1 MLASAV
7 VAPRP
12 TAALAAASPRS
23 AVSLS
28 SSRCSLRP
36 ASARIATRAL
46 LRAQG
51 KKNAP
56 SFPALVVVAAA
67 AASAGG
73 GESTTTTT
81 ATSVPSL
88 ADATPYPVADEATL
102 SLLPATSPC
111 VYAVSDDAGAVQYV
125 GMSRRLPA
133 TVAGHAASVKPPTK
147 ASTVKFA
154 ALPAAA
160 TREQLTDAWRSWV
173 QQVVDASGAPPP
185 GNLPDQQATWA
196 PKTRAAP
203 PPPPEIKLTP
213 GKGIEDLT
221 VPVETLIAQVVAD
234 HHVVAFVKGTRRE
247 PQCGFSHSVLTM
259 LTAACSGSAAGGAS
273 QTTFQV
279 VNVLDEQFNPG
290 LRDAIKAFS
299 QWPTIPQVYIGG
311 EFVGGADIVAELAS
325 SGELAKMVKKK
336 E

>member
-7 VAPRP
+7 FVAPR
-12 TAALAAASPRS
+12 LAVSPRT
-23 AVSLS
+23 VS
-28 SSRCSLRP
+28 SSSSPTMSRCCSVR
-36 ASARIATRAL
+36 AHIATRPL
-46 LRAQG
+46 SRVEAQK

-56 SFPALVVVAAA
+56 FSAIVAAA
-67 AASAGG
+67 ASDGG
-73 GESTTTTT
+73 GDSTATTTT
-81 ATSVPSL
+81 SSPVSSL
-88 ADATPYPVADEATL
+88 ADAKPYLVAEEATL
-102 SLLPATSPC
+102 ALLPATSPC
-111 VYAVSDDAGAVQYV
+111 VYAVCDDTGAVQYV

-133 TVAGHAASVKPPTK
+133 TVSGHAASVKPPTK
-147 ASTVKFA
+147 ASTVKFC
-154 ALPAAA
+154 ALPVAA
-160 TREQLTDAWRSWV
+160 TREELTDAWRSWV
-173 QQVVDASGAPPP
+173 QQVVDESGAPPP
-185 GNLPDQQATWA
+185 GNLPDQQAMWA
-196 PKTRAAP
+196 PKARAAA

-259 LTAACSGSAAGGAS
+259 LTAACSKSSA
-273 QTTFQV
+273 QTFQV

-311 EFVGGADIVAELAS
+311 EFVGGADILAELATN
-325 SGELAKMVKKK
+325 GELAKMCAPAPKK
-336 E
+336 

>member
-7 VAPRP
+7 AVSRP
-12 TAALAAASPRS
+12 LAAAAPRAAS
-23 AVSLS
+23 SSSSS

-36 ASARIATRAL
+36 ANAKIATRAL
-46 LRAQG
+46 RRAQG
-51 KKNAP
+51 QKNAP
-56 SFPALVVVAAA
+56 LAAIVAA

-73 GESTTTTT
+73 GGEST
-81 ATSVPSL
+81 ATSAVASPLL
-88 ADATPYPVADEATL
+88 ADAKPFPVAADEATL
-102 SLLPATSPC
+102 SLLPATAPC
-111 VYAVSDDAGAVQYV
+111 VYAVCDDSGAVQYV

-133 TVAGHAASVKPPTK
+133 TVAGHAASVKPKTK
-147 ASTVKFA
+147 ASSVKFA
-154 ALPAAA
+154 ALPATA
-160 TREQLTDAWRSWV
+160 TREQLTDAWRAWV
-173 QQVVDASGAPPP
+173 QQVVDTSGAPPP

-196 PKTRAAP
+196 PKTRSAP

-213 GKGIEDLT
+213 GKGVEDLT
-221 VPVETLIAQVVAD
+221 VPLETLIARVVAD

-259 LTAACSGSAAGGAS
+259 LTAACSSGEAPH
-273 QTTFQV
+273 FQV

-311 EFVGGADIVAELAS
+311 EFVGGADILAELAQ
-325 SGELAKMVKKK
+325 SGELARMVVAKK

>member
-12 TAALAAASPRS
+12 TALAAAAPRV
-23 AVSLS
+23 VSSS

-36 ASARIATRAL
+36 ASVKIATRTL
-46 LRAQG
+46 RRAQG
-51 KKNAP
+51 QRNAP
-56 SFPALVVVAAA
+56 FAAVVAAS
-67 AASAGG
+67 ASSGGG
-73 GESTTTTT
+73 GESTTATA
-81 ATSVPSL
+81 ATSVSSL
-88 ADATPYPVADEATL
+88 ADAKPYPVAEEATL
-102 SLLPATSPC
+102 SLLPATAPC
-111 VYAVSDDAGAVQYV
+111 VYAVCDDTGAVQYV

-133 TVAGHAASVKPPTK
+133 TVAGHAASVSPPSK
-147 ASTVKFA
+147 ASSVRFA

-160 TREQLTDAWRSWV
+160 TREQLTDAGRSWV

-196 PKTRAAP
+196 PKASRAP

-221 VPVETLIAQVVAD
+221 VPVEALIAQVVAD

-259 LTAACSGSAAGGAS
+259 LTAACSSAGAGGGAPP
-273 QTTFQV
+273 FQV

-290 LRDAIKAFS
+290 LREAIKAFS

-311 EFVGGADIVAELAS
+311 EFVGGADILAELAS
-325 SGELAKMVKKK
+325 SGELAKMVAKK

>member
-12 TAALAAASPRS
+12 AASPRAIS
-23 AVSLS
+23 SSSSPSLS
-28 SSRCSLRP
+28 LSRRSLRP
-36 ASARIATRAL
+36 VSAQIATRPL
-46 LRAQG
+46 IRVQGHMKKTAQ
-51 KKNAP
+51 P
-56 SFPALVVVAAA
+56 SSVAAA
-67 AASAGG
+67 AASSGGG
-73 GESTTTTT
+73 GESTTT
-81 ATSVPSL
+81 SVAPVSSL
-88 ADATPYPVADEATL
+88 ADAKPFPVAEEATL

-111 VYAVSDDAGAVQYV
+111 VYAVCDATGAVQYV

-133 TVAGHAASVKPPTK
+133 TVACHAASVKPSTR
-147 ASTVKFA
+147 ASSVKFA

-160 TREQLTDAWRSWV
+160 TREELTDAWRSWV
-173 QQVVDASGAPPP
+173 QQVVDDSGAPPP

-196 PKTRAAP
+196 PKARAAAA
-203 PPPPEIKLTP
+203 PPPEIKLTP
-213 GKGIEDLT
+213 GKGVQDLT

-259 LTAACSGSAAGGAS
+259 LTAACSKSS
-273 QTTFQV
+273 LNFQV

-311 EFVGGADIVAELAS
+311 EFVGGADILAELAS
-325 SGELAKMVKKK
+325 NGELAKMVALGKK
-336 E
+336 